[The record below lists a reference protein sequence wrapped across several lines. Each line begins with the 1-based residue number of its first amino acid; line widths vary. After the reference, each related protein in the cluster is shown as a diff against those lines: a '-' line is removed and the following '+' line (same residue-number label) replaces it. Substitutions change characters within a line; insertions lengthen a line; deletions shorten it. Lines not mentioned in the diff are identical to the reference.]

1 MEKYYNVKVT
11 DDSKEAF
18 YYASNDIPYIVL
30 LNNANKTSS
39 FPNGAYCVENP
50 DDIDEYFKE
59 KVYRRFRNLPWE
71 IAQTSRLLI
80 REITL
85 EDVPRLYDIYSDE
98 SITRYMEPLFP
109 SMDKELEYTKNYI
122 ENIYKFY
129 GYGMWVIVE
138 QTSGL
143 VVGRV
148 GFEYKE
154 GFDGLELGFM
164 LGVDYQHKGY
174 AYEACQAVLEYARE
188 ELCQNNFCAYVDE
201 DNMQSIRLLRKLG
214 FETEGERDKNYIRF
228 LKKYN
233 LY

>member
-18 YYASNDIPYIVL
+18 YYASNNIPYIVL
-30 LNNANKTSS
+30 LNSANKASS
-39 FPNGAYCVENP
+39 FPSGAYCVENP
-50 DDIDEYFKE
+50 DDIDEHFKE

-85 EDVPRLYDIYSDE
+85 EDVPRLYDIYGDE

-109 SMDKELEYTKNYI
+109 NFDKELEYTRNYI

-138 QTSGL
+138 KASGL

-164 LGVDYQHKGY
+164 LGIDYQHKGY
-174 AYEACQAVLEYARE
+174 AYEACQAVLKYAME
-188 ELCQNNFCAYVDE
+188 ELCQNNFCAYVDG
-201 DNMQSIRLLRKLG
+201 DNMPSIRLLRKLG
-214 FETEGERDKNYIRF
+214 FETEGERDKNYIKF
-228 LKKYN
+228 FKKY
-233 LY
+233 Y